1 MRRTH
6 TLPNNRVSMEKII
19 KYKIQMVA
27 KQGITGGR
35 KWFLLLLLR
44 EAVKC
49 LMARWGRKGCVRD
62 ARGKKRRTTISR
74 AYRQHVVHATLCCCS
89 CCCCCCRNRMRQEAE
104 ECALQMRSHW
114 NSFSDQF
121 WHGSLLLASILADYL
136 RPRAKLV
143 SGAAT
148 QLTTIP

>member
-1 MRRTH
+1 
-6 TLPNNRVSMEKII
+6 
-19 KYKIQMVA
+19 
-27 KQGITGGR
+27 
-35 KWFLLLLLR
+35 
-44 EAVKC
+44 
-49 LMARWGRKGCVRD
+49 
-62 ARGKKRRTTISR
+62 
-74 AYRQHVVHATLCCCS
+74 
-89 CCCCCCRNRMRQEAE
+89 MRQEAE